1 MVKKNRSNFRPFLL
15 ILFFAFMC
23 GSLIGLIWIYQSVT
37 SEIVS
42 KYGEP
47 SPKLNQINRLK
58 YSYDLYRN
66 GNDLL
71 KGSFISEEGYVF
83 EILQGESIGQIA
95 FRLMDDRII
104 ENAEIFRVYLIYRGY
119 DRFVQAGV
127 FQVDSGMNAIEI
139 AEKII
144 NPTPEL
150 VPFTVLPGWRAEEI
164 AASLPRSGLNI
175 DPQAFLD
182 LVKNPGGE
190 WFLGNFVNSETLEG
204 YLAPGEYV
212 IHREIELPD
221 FVRLLTNRFEQ
232 NISQEILERIS
243 ENGMS
248 LNEVVI
254 LASIIE
260 RESIISSEMPKIA
273 SVFLNRYSINMKLDS
288 DPTVQYA
295 LGFNQ
300 QQSTWWTN
308 PLTLVDLQ
316 IDSPYNTYMYAGLPP
331 GSISNPSLSAIN
343 AVVYPEQTNY
353 YYFRAKCDGSGL
365 HEFAESFEEHLQN
378 GCQ

>member
-1 MVKKNRSNFRPFLL
+1 MVRKNRSNFRPILL
-15 ILFFAFMC
+15 ILFFAFFC
-23 GSLIGLIWIYQSVT
+23 GSLVGLLWIYQSVT

-47 SPKLNQINRLK
+47 SSDLNQINRLK

-71 KGSFISEEGYVF
+71 KVSLISQEGYVF

-104 ENAEIFRVYLIYRGY
+104 DNAEIFRVYLIYRGY

-127 FQVDSGMNAIEI
+127 FQIESGMNAIEI
-139 AEKII
+139 ADKII

-182 LVKNPGGE
+182 LVSDPGGE
-190 WFLGNFVNSETLEG
+190 WFLNDLFRTESLEG
-204 YLAPGEYV
+204 FLAPGEYV
-212 IHREIELPD
+212 IHREIALPD
-221 FVRLLTNRFEQ
+221 FVRLLTNRFEEP
-232 NISQEILERIS
+232 ISQEILDRIS
-243 ENGMS
+243 ENGIS
-248 LNEVVI
+248 LTEVVI
-254 LASIIE
+254 LASIVE
-260 RESIISSEMPKIA
+260 RESIISSEMPLIA
-273 SVFLNRYSINMKLDS
+273 SVYLNRYSIGMKLDS

-300 QQSTWWTN
+300 KQSTWWTN
-308 PLTLVDLQ
+308 PLSLVDLQ
-316 IDSPYNTYMYAGLPP
+316 IDSPYNTYLYAGLPP
-331 GSISNPSLSAIN
+331 GPISNPSLSAIN
-343 AVVYPEQTNY
+343 AVVNPEQSSY

>member
-1 MVKKNRSNFRPFLL
+1 MVKKNRSNFRPILL
-15 ILFFAFMC
+15 FLFFTFLC

-47 SPKLNQINRLK
+47 STELNQINRLK

-104 ENAEIFRVYLIYRGY
+104 ENADIFRVYLIYRGF

-127 FQVDSGMNAIEI
+127 FQIEPGMNAIEI

-175 DPQAFLD
+175 DPQAFID
-182 LVKNPGGE
+182 LVKNPGGG
-190 WFLGNFVNSETLEG
+190 WFQNDFVDSESLEG
-204 YLAPGEYV
+204 YLAPGDYV
-212 IHREIELPD
+212 IHRETDLTD
-221 FVRLLTNRFEQ
+221 FVRLLTNRFEE
-232 NISQEILERIS
+232 NISGEILERIS
-243 ENGMS
+243 ENEMS

-254 LASIIE
+254 LASIVE
-260 RESIISSEMPKIA
+260 RESIISSEMPAIA
-273 SVFLNRYSINMKLDS
+273 SVYINRYSIDMKLDS

-300 QQSTWWTN
+300 QQSIWWTN
-308 PLTLVDLQ
+308 PLSLIDLQ
-316 IDSPYNTYMYAGLPP
+316 IDSPYNTYLYAGLPP
-331 GSISNPSLSAIN
+331 GPISNPSLSALN
-343 AVVYPEQTNY
+343 AVLNPEQSSY

-365 HEFAESFEEHLQN
+365 HEFAVSFEEHLQN

>member
-1 MVKKNRSNFRPFLL
+1 M
-15 ILFFAFMC
+15 IDLF
-23 GSLIGLIWIYQSVT
+23 
-37 SEIVS
+37 
-42 KYGEP
+42 
-47 SPKLNQINRLK
+47 KLEFFQIN
-58 YSYDLYRN
+58 
-66 GNDLL
+66 
-71 KGSFISEEGYVF
+71 
-83 EILQGESIGQIA
+83 
-95 FRLMDDRII
+95 
-104 ENAEIFRVYLIYRGY
+104 
-119 DRFVQAGV
+119 
-127 FQVDSGMNAIEI
+127 SGMNAIEI

-164 AASLPRSGLNI
+164 AASLPRSGLII
-175 DPQAFLD
+175 DPKAFLD
-182 LVKNPGGE
+182 LVKNPGVE
-190 WFLGNFVNSETLEG
+190 WFLRDFVNSETLEG

-212 IHREIELPD
+212 IHREIDLPD
-221 FVRLLTNRFEQ
+221 FVRLLTNRFEE
-232 NISQEILERIS
+232 NISQEILDRIS

-316 IDSPYNTYMYAGLPP
+316 IDSPYNTYLYAGLPP

-343 AVVYPEQTNY
+343 AVVNPEQTSY